1 MTRMGLGV
9 AAVFGMLLSVSPAQA
24 TVLQFMDLTELAE
37 HATAVVR
44 GEVISQEVVQE
55 EGHIWT
61 DSRVR
66 VSTVIQ
72 GKATLGQVMIMRQLG
87 GETPTR
93 GERVAG
99 MAQFSLGEQV
109 LVFARDVGG
118 RFHVPVGACLG
129 KFSVYQNQDRQ
140 QRVRR
145 HLDDAAFARFNAA
158 GRMTIRHGVTL
169 TQERDMALSALLA
182 AISPKTAPAKKGGA
196 K

>member
-1 MTRMGLGV
+1 MRMPIGF
-9 AAVFGMLLSVSPAQA
+9 AAILSLLLSGSPAQA
-24 TVLQFMDLTELAE
+24 TVLKYMGLTDLAE
-37 HATAVVR
+37 LSTSVIR
-44 GEVISQEVVQE
+44 GEVIAQKVVQE

-61 DSRVR
+61 DSSVR
-66 VSTVIQ
+66 VSRVIR
-72 GKATLGQVMIMRQLG
+72 GKVAAGQVLVMRQLG

-99 MAQFSLGEQV
+99 MAQFSLGENV

-129 KFSVYQNQDRQ
+129 KFSVYLDDKGER
-140 QRVRR
+140 RVRR

-169 TQERDMALSALLA
+169 TQESDMTLAALLA
-182 AISPKTAPAKKGGA
+182 AITPRTTPVEGGA

>member
-1 MTRMGLGV
+1 MRMRIGFAAILGL
-9 AAVFGMLLSVSPAQA
+9 LLTAPSVQA
-24 TVLQFMDLTELAE
+24 TVLKFMDLTELAE
-37 HATAVVR
+37 FSTSVVR
-44 GEVISQEVVQE
+44 GEVIAQKVVEE

-61 DSRVR
+61 DSSVR
-66 VSTVIQ
+66 VSEVIR
-72 GKATLGQVMIMRQLG
+72 GKVAAGQVLVMRQLG

-99 MAQFSLGEQV
+99 MAQFSLGEDV
-109 LVFARDVGG
+109 LVFARNVGG

-129 KFSVYQNQDRQ
+129 KFSLYLSNKGER
-140 QRVRR
+140 RVRR

-169 TQERDMALSALLA
+169 TQESDMTLSALLA
-182 AISPKTAPAKKGGA
+182 AIAPRTAPAKGGA